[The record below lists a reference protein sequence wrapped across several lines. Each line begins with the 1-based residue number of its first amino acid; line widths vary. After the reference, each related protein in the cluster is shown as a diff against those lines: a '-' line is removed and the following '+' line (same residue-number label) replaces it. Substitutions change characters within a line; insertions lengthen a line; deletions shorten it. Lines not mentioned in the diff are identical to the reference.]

1 MIESIGFMPIT
12 LPKLNLSL
20 LIFIILAVVTHINYH
35 ISSNISRSYY
45 QRIIFYCFLFIIF
58 IMIAIKRELKYSSFH
73 KTICSLYLNFFYA
86 PLLRDSDSF
95 ANRCAA
101 ALTCNKKLCIH
112 VCAWIH
118 SLLNQNSSFR
128 CSP

>member
-1 MIESIGFMPIT
+1 
-12 LPKLNLSL
+12 
-20 LIFIILAVVTHINYH
+20 
-35 ISSNISRSYY
+35 
-45 QRIIFYCFLFIIF
+45 
-58 IMIAIKRELKYSSFH
+58 MIAIKRELKYSSFH